1 MRKILF
7 ISTRNPFLN
16 RFSGDVIRA
25 KKFIIHLSKK
35 NLVDV
40 ISLNENNI
48 KKKFTNI
55 KYIGFKESNL
65 LEKLYF
71 IFTSLFK
78 LQPMQN
84 GYFYSKNLNDYVIK
98 NKNKYDL
105 ILSQSFRTA
114 QFVPNDFKKKK
125 ILDMGDLYSL
135 NYKRTFQQ
143 LNITN
148 PMKFIYFIESLLIRK
163 YEKKCF
169 KKFDKIFLFSKK
181 EIDSVNRLFKKKI
194 IKINFG
200 IDQVTNKF
208 KYSKKNYKIIFVGNI
223 KYTPNRVACYE
234 FVNKILPELNKN
246 YPNIE
251 FHIIGEISKLDNF
264 FLSKK
269 NNVKILGKQNK
280 LDRYLINS
288 ICGMANLNISSGVQT
303 KLLTYMSY
311 GLPSVCS
318 EQVANNFDKIKNF
331 KLTYF
336 KNNQD
341 IIKLVIRFL
350 KNKKISQQSS
360 RRSLIAAKFF
370 LWNKIFYKLDKILK

>member
-1 MRKILF
+1 M
-7 ISTRNPFLN
+7 FLN

-311 GLPSVCS
+311 GLPVICS
-318 EQVANNFDKIKNF
+318 KRTSKNF
-331 KLTYF
+331 NNDVLSYSNDNDLINKIYNL
-336 KNNQD
+336 KNNKKFSEKFSKKSLAC
-341 IIKLVIRFL
+341 IRKLSWS
-350 KNKKISQQSS
+350 KIS
-360 RRSLIAAKFF
+360 LG
-370 LWNKIFYKLDKILK
+370 YLKVI

>member
-341 IIKLVIRFL
+341 IIKLIIRFL